1 MHIDWTGNKQS
12 TFSTLEARKYAKSP
26 RVENDYYATEPK
38 ATQVLLDVEKFSH
51 RIWEPA
57 CGGGHMSEVLKRGG
71 YDVVS
76 TDLVDRGYGDA
87 AGVDFLQQN
96 ETPVPDCD
104 IITNPPYSF
113 AFEFAEHAMEILE
126 YGHKLAMFLK
136 LQFLEGKKRKQF
148 FMKYPPVCVY
158 VSSSRLHCGRN
169 GAFVKGNDAMAYAWY
184 VWKKGFSGDTII
196 RWVN

>member
-12 TFSTLEARKYAKSP
+12 VFSTLGARNYAKSP

-38 ATQVLLDVEKFSH
+38 ATQVLLDVEHFSH

-71 YDVVS
+71 YDVMS
-76 TDLVDRGYGDA
+76 TDLVDRGYGDKT
-87 AGVDFLQQN
+87 GVDFLQQDKAPIPN
-96 ETPVPDCD
+96 CD
-104 IITNPPYSF
+104 IITNPPYSL
-113 AFEFAEHAMEILE
+113 ALEFAEHAMDILGD
-126 YGHKLAMFLK
+126 GHKLAMFLK
-136 LQFLEGKKRKQF
+136 LQFLEGKKRKQL
-148 FMKYPPVCVY
+148 FMKYPPVYVY

-169 GAFVKGNDAMAYAWY
+169 GVFDFKSNAVAYAWY
-184 VWKKGFSGDTII
+184 VWQKGFSGATVI